1 MRKDDLTTRK
11 TTKEDNNMAML
22 MKEKETNV
30 FELVHPLDDVPEEKH
45 SPHGLGPMKMT
56 TSVRLSLIA
65 LRTYL
70 IIMGLLV
77 LYSVLS
83 QAGVFGH

>member
-1 MRKDDLTTRK
+1 
-11 TTKEDNNMAML
+11 MAML

-30 FELVHPLDDVPEEKH
+30 FELVHPLDDVPEEKR
-45 SPHGLGPMKMT
+45 SPDGLGPMKMT
-56 TSVRLSLIA
+56 TSARLSLIA